1 MNLDSSE
8 DKKIKYRVFGNYNM
22 SPEAK
27 ELFSYMIIIT
37 IVCAIEVKVILIF
50 IEFTFNFKIDEMMKT
65 RNILMAQ
72 ISQYQDI
79 NKNMKCY
86 LFSFPH
92 VH

>member
-1 MNLDSSE
+1 
-8 DKKIKYRVFGNYNM
+8 M
-22 SPEAK
+22 SPQAK
-27 ELFSYMIIIT
+27 ELFFYMIIIT

-86 LFSFPH
+86 LIFLSSCSLMPTCKSFP
-92 VH
+92 VK